1 MSRPSKRPQFG
12 HPKGVREN
20 DWFKGHRELYDRN
33 VHRSYGQGISGTEA
47 SGADSIVLSGG
58 YEDNA
63 FDGREIIYTGK
74 GGRDDRTGK
83 QVADQSMDIPANA
96 ALVASQTT
104 RLPVRVIEGLDIEN
118 GKARGG
124 YVYRGL
130 WRVVESWTEPGKENY
145 RICRFRLVKFTEEES
160 ASAETVEAAND
171 EEQLMQPLQWEEE
184 PQEDELRESTKK
196 YLPDTV
202 VWTTDWTTGA
212 LKDQL
217 ERGVFD
223 VEPPFQRRAVWDN
236 RKASLYIESLLL
248 GCPVPPITLA
258 EVSRNQKSNFQYI
271 VIDGKQRLSTLK
283 RFAVDHRLKLTG
295 LQILHE
301 LNGKTY
307 PEVADSQEFERFEN
321 LPIRTVVM
329 RNWQK
334 DEVLQF
340 VFHRLNSQVTPLST
354 HELRRSLM
362 AGDFTRYL
370 DERSARSRQI
380 RMILGIEEPDYRLR
394 DAELLLRSI
403 AFCAYLPRYKGNLK
417 KFMDSTTRTLNASWN
432 PALAQEL
439 DKIVDSIESAIT
451 TTYAVFGDDSFQR
464 FDEGHATRRFNRA
477 VYDVMVT
484 TLRFPDVSELVLARS
499 EDVREAFVQ
508 LFTNDREFDRWTE
521 ATTKGRDAVLGR
533 IRRWGDTLQNLT
545 GISDLTS
552 RVEAGSLQRITD

>member
-12 HPKGVREN
+12 HPQGVREN
-20 DWFKGHRELYDRN
+20 DHFDGHRELYDHN

-58 YEDNA
+58 YEDDT

-74 GGRDDRTGK
+74 GGRNEATGK
-83 QVADQSMDIPANA
+83 EVADQSMSTSANA
-96 ALVASQTT
+96 ALVTSQETG
-104 RLPVRVIEGLDIEN
+104 LPVRVIEGLDIRG

-124 YVYRGL
+124 YAYRGL

-145 RICRFRLVKFTEEES
+145 LICRFKLVKFTEEES
-160 ASAETVEAAND
+160 ATAGVVDAASD
-171 EEQLMQPLQWEEE
+171 EEQPMQPLQWEEE

-212 LKDQL
+212 LKEQL

-258 EVSRNQKSNFQYI
+258 EVPRNQKNNFQYI

-283 RFAVDHRLKLTG
+283 RFAVDHDLKLTG
-295 LQILHE
+295 LQILQE
-301 LNGKTY
+301 LNGKSY
-307 PEVADSQEFERFEN
+307 PEVADSPEFERFEN

-329 RNWQK
+329 RNWK
-334 DEVLQF
+334 RDEVLQF

-362 AGDFTRYL
+362 AGHFTRYL
-370 DERSARSRQI
+370 DERSANSRQI
-380 RMILGIEEPDYRLR
+380 RLILGINKPDYRLR

-403 AFCAYLPRYKGNLK
+403 SFCAYLPRYKGNLK
-417 KFMDSTTRTLNASWN
+417 KFLDSTTRTLNTSWN
-432 PALAQEL
+432 PHLAQEL
-439 DKIVDSIESAIT
+439 DKIVDGIESAIT
-451 TTYAVFGDDSFQR
+451 TTYAVFGNDSFQR
-464 FDEGHATRRFNRA
+464 FDEGFATRRFNRA

-484 TLRFPDVSELVLARS
+484 TLRFPDVSERVLELR
-499 EDVREAFVQ
+499 EDAREAFVQ
-508 LFTNDREFDRWTE
+508 LFKHDREFDRWTE
-521 ATTKGRDAVLGR
+521 ATTKGREAVLGR
-533 IRRWGDTLQNLT
+533 IHRWGSTLQEVT
-545 GISDLTS
+545 GITDLTS
-552 RVEAGSLQRITD
+552 RVEAGALQRITD